1 MIISPHELF
10 SENFTPPEIQICYS
24 ERMKLKM
31 SNHELLKHHVIKS
44 AVDGELTV
52 KQAAE
57 RLNLTPRRIKQLKK
71 EFKEN
76 GAVAVIHGNSN
87 RTSPKKKDKSLCESV
102 LKIRAN
108 PELSNSNF
116 THFREIL
123 SNFYNIDLSY
133 STLYRLL
140 TENNIKSPKKR
151 RKKKKQHP
159 TRERKAAEG
168 LMLQADAT
176 PFPWFGNNINYTL
189 HGFIDDA
196 TGKITGLYICKNE
209 CLLGY
214 LEVLRQT
221 LTSFGIPLSLYP
233 DRYSVFFVNPHK
245 EKDFSIEEQLH
256 GVTKRVTQ
264 FGRIVDR
271 LGIDMFPAHSPEAKG
286 RIERLWD
293 TLQSRLPV
301 EFAMRNITT
310 AGEANEFLKEYI
322 QMFNKQFSVEA
333 RESFSAYVPVPH
345 TCDLDRLLCAE
356 YQRVLSSGS
365 TISLNGKTFFIQQ
378 NKFRAKTKVTVLL
391 SEKHGLRALINGEFY
406 PITMLD
412 DDKSNTAIS
421 KDYMPLVVKE
431 LIKNLMLK
439 NAKAA

>member
-1 MIISPHELF
+1 
-10 SENFTPPEIQICYS
+10 
-24 ERMKLKM
+24 M
-31 SNHELLKHHVIKS
+31 SNNELLKHHVIKS
-44 AVDGELTV
+44 TLDGELTV

-57 RLNLTPRRIKQLKK
+57 RLKLSQRRIKQLKK
-71 EFKEN
+71 EFEEN
-76 GAVAVIHGNSN
+76 GAVAVIHGNSM
-87 RTSPKKKDKSLCESV
+87 RSSPKKTDKSLCD
-102 LKIRAN
+102 LILQIRAK
-108 PELSNSNF
+108 PELSSSNF

-123 SNFYNIDLSY
+123 NDIYHIDLSY
-133 STLYRLL
+133 STIYRLL
-140 TENNIKSPKKR
+140 TKNNIKSPKKR
-151 RKKKKQHP
+151 RKKNKIHP
-159 TRERKAAEG
+159 LRERKAAEG

-176 PFPWFGNNINYTL
+176 PFPWFGDNTNYAM

-221 LTSFGIPLSLYP
+221 LTTFGIPLSLYP
-233 DRYSVFFVNPHK
+233 DRYSVFFVNPKK
-245 EKDFSIEEQLH
+245 ENDISIEEQLK

-301 EFAMRNITT
+301 EFAMRNIKTPDK
-310 AGEANEFLKEYI
+310 ANEFLKKYI
-322 QMFNKQFSVEA
+322 PIFNKQFSVEA
-333 RESFSAYVPVPH
+333 KDSITAYVPVPN
-345 TCDLDRLLCAE
+345 TCDLDRLLCSE

-365 TISLNGKTFFIQQ
+365 TISLNGKTFLIEQ
-378 NKFRAKTKVTVLL
+378 NKFRAKTKVTLLL

-406 PITMLD
+406 PIKMLNN
-412 DDKSNTAIS
+412 DKTNSVVS
-421 KDYMPLVVKE
+421 SDHMPLVVKE
-431 LIKNLMLK
+431 LIENLMLK
-439 NAKAA
+439 DAKAA

>member
-1 MIISPHELF
+1 
-10 SENFTPPEIQICYS
+10 
-24 ERMKLKM
+24 M

-57 RLNLTPRRIKQLKK
+57 RLNLSQRRIKQLKK

-76 GAVAVIHGNSN
+76 GAVAVIHGNSMKI
-87 RTSPKKKDKSLCESV
+87 SPKRTDKAICDLV
-102 LKIRAN
+102 LLIRAK
-108 PELSNSNF
+108 PELSSSNF

-123 SNFYNIDLSY
+123 SNFYDIDLSY

-140 TENNIKSPKKR
+140 ISNNIKSPKKC
-151 RKKKKQHP
+151 RKKKKIHHL
-159 TRERKAAEG
+159 RERKPAEG

-176 PFPWFGNNINYTL
+176 PFPWFGDKINYAM

-221 LTSFGIPLSLYP
+221 LTNFGIPLSLYP
-233 DRYSVFFVNPHK
+233 DRYSVFFVNPKK
-245 EKDFSIEEQLH
+245 ENDISIEEQLK

-264 FGRIVDR
+264 FGRIVDS

-301 EFAMRNITT
+301 EFAMRNIK
-310 AGEANEFLKEYI
+310 G
-322 QMFNKQFSVEA
+322 
-333 RESFSAYVPVPH
+333 
-345 TCDLDRLLCAE
+345 
-356 YQRVLSSGS
+356 
-365 TISLNGKTFFIQQ
+365 
-378 NKFRAKTKVTVLL
+378 
-391 SEKHGLRALINGEFY
+391 
-406 PITMLD
+406 
-412 DDKSNTAIS
+412 
-421 KDYMPLVVKE
+421 
-431 LIKNLMLK
+431 
-439 NAKAA
+439 